1 MTVEFKKIWNQSK
14 DKLPHHQR
22 LIAETLFK
30 AARSYDI
37 CWICGD
43 DEQLSL
49 VKVKNDDGGT
59 TDGLICDDCFNIQ
72 EIKGTPFVERTPINI

>member
-1 MTVEFKKIWNQSK
+1 MNVEFKKIWNQSK
-14 DKLPHHQR
+14 DKLPPHQR
-22 LIAETLFK
+22 IMTETLFK

-49 VKVKNDDGGT
+49 VKVKNDDDV
-59 TDGLICDDCFNIQ
+59 TDSIMCDDCLNIQ
-72 EIKGTPFVERTPINI
+72 EINGALFIERNSIKR